1 MKHKIILI
9 LCANEVKV
17 SVIKKFNQIKNY
29 DYV

>member
-1 MKHKIILI
+1 MKHKII

-29 DYV
+29 DFV